1 MKISLFSQYLSLLDK
16 TSKRL
21 EITTILSE
29 LINKLNKEE
38 IDKAIYLSSGYL
50 RAPYEN
56 IKFNMAEKMMLRA
69 LEQAYST
76 KDNLNI
82 SSKINSIYKK
92 EGDLGNVAFE
102 LAKDKVSEEIEIIQV
117 HKHLEDIAKEA
128 GPGSQDYKVNK
139 TAELLKRLDKN
150 SAKYIVRIILGLI
163 RLGFTELTIISA
175 LAEYLGNKKYASEI
189 EKKYNIHPDI
199 GLIAKI
205 IKQKGIKGLDEIK
218 IETGVP
224 VLSQKAQR
232 VSGMEEAM
240 KRIKNVWAEF
250 KFDGTR
256 VQLHLDRDKYISGEI
271 QNSLFDTEDNKIL
284 IRTYTR
290 NLEETTHQYPDIV
303 LAADKQIRAQ
313 SIILDGEAIGFNKK
327 TGEFLPFQETIQRK
341 RKHDIE
347 ETAKNI
353 PLKYYVFDI
362 LFLNGQSLIDKTL
375 RERRK
380 ILDKIIDKGD
390 TIIVDEHLE
399 TDRFEDLKKYYET
412 AKEKKLEGLIAKNP
426 EDVYQAGA
434 RSYSWIKL
442 KSADEKLLKDSID
455 CVVLGYYYGKGVR
468 SKFGIGGF
476 LVGIYD
482 EKENNFKT
490 ITKIGTGLTE
500 EDWGVLK
507 KMADK
512 LKVGVLP
519 KNIIMNKIFTPDI
532 LLSPEIIVEI
542 GADEISVSPSHTAG
556 YALRFPR
563 LLKFRADKK
572 PTEITTLNEIK
583 SMFKNQ
589 PQRKK

>member
-117 HKHLEDIAKEA
+117 YKHLQNIAKEA

-426 EDVYQAGA
+426 EDMYQAGA

>member
-256 VQLHLDRDKYISGEI
+256 VQLHLDRDKYISGEV

-519 KNIIMNKIFTPDI
+519 KNIIMNKIFTPDV

>member
-426 EDVYQAGA
+426 EDMYQAGA

>member
-175 LAEYLGNKKYASEI
+175 LAEYLGNKKYALEI

-256 VQLHLDRDKYISGEI
+256 VQLHLDRDKYISGEV

-426 EDVYQAGA
+426 EDMYQAGA

-507 KMADK
+507 NMADK
-512 LKVGVLP
+512 LKVSTLP